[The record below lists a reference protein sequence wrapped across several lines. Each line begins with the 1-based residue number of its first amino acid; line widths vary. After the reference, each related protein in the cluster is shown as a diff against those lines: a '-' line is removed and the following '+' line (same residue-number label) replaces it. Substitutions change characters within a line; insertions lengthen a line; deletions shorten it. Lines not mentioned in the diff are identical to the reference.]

1 MFLFYEVTWLCVS
14 RSGLGVERWQ
24 VWAVPVTCDVFVQ
37 VNLQRVAY
45 PQILANGSQ
54 FRTHS
59 IFAGGRHTLN

>member
-1 MFLFYEVTWLCVS
+1 M
-14 RSGLGVERWQ
+14 ERWQ

-59 IFAGGRHTLN
+59 IFAGGRHTLD